1 MSIPKEFYDHLNAWL
16 ICTDNNSECKDC
28 KECPLDA
35 APCTLSGDTSAWEA
49 IFYEDLSNAVKRLEL
64 CEKEKERNEKR
75 IKELKEIV
83 EENLF
88 EQRVSHS
95 LLKEIT
101 LENLRWRLDDKRHEL
116 KEEEKDKQNEDFT

>member
-16 ICTDNNSECKDC
+16 ICTENDAKCD
-28 KECPLDA
+28 ECPLHMV
-35 APCTLSGDTSAWEA
+35 PCTLSGNTSAWEA

-75 IKELKEIV
+75 IKDLKEIA

-116 KEEEKDKQNEDFT
+116 KEEEKDK

>member
-16 ICTDNNSECKDC
+16 ICTEDNANCD
-28 KECPLDA
+28 ECPLSMV
-35 APCTLSGDTSAWEA
+35 PCTLSGNTSAWEA

-75 IKELKEIV
+75 IKDLKEIV

-116 KEEEKDKQNEDFT
+116 KEEEKDK